1 MYTRIIH
8 RLGLYLLILTATI
21 PGFSQSLNFKV
32 SYYSVADGLSSREVY
47 DVIQDNRGFIWLSL
61 KNTLNRFDS
70 YTFSDLSNLRIT
82 DSGLV
87 SKILSKGD
95 LSVLENSGQN
105 QFLIKYINEPSVF
118 DLIHTDKL
126 SVNSFDLSPLFAGS
140 KLLGFA
146 AIPNAGMIAVIA
158 VKNRDLVMYHF
169 NPADNTIIQKSKYTL
184 DVHFRADSLK
194 NVQISVSSSG
204 LTYLSAAALPLIC
217 FDPKEK
223 KAKEL
228 AIPISKMGFSL
239 IKANG
244 DNGLYLVDNV
254 QRRLLKYELSDK
266 SRVHIPTPL
275 KGKIDQLW
283 IDLDGNVIMGSAI
296 NRYFNELILLPGNG
310 DIPIPLNLIL
320 QKENKISQIRGDHF
334 LEQILVPTFSGFY
347 IFSNEKKRFKAILNQ
362 PLEEGEWGHVIRSMV
377 EDGQGNLYIN
387 EEANSLF
394 KLNLSNDSI
403 TKIFKTSAFTL
414 PITGCLKMVD
424 RKLWGISAKTKS
436 QDRLYS
442 FNTVTEK
449 FKFWDLAF
457 ANFGVKDFVVL
468 DSTILLFFGR
478 DFIVDTFAVWAF
490 DIQRGQWQPFP
501 LSPVWKDIKVQIL
514 LYDEKGTV
522 WIGSVNGLY
531 SVSIKDQTIE
541 KVEFGITPSAVL
553 DFEINALVFH
563 PETNNLLIGSEY
575 GIWVFDPVN
584 RKYIHRYTKEANGL
598 SNNFIEGLL
607 PVRDDKLFATTL
619 FGLSLL
625 DLKSGQAKNY
635 FENDGLAHNEFNRFS
650 IHQGSNSKYYF
661 GGLNGLSAVAS
672 ADLDQM
678 NSKQVVISRFFRND
692 FMTGNERSQSANLE
706 SIKSFIIEPGDHYFG
721 FDLMYPD
728 FTEPRLNQFQYWLE
742 GYDKDWQPPTT
753 SNRIRYGRLA
763 EGDYMLHLRAFPNLR
778 NESSIAIRVKVHFYQ
793 SPWFVPGLIFAFLV
807 LLLASVF
814 YYKIN
819 KRNKDLAKQQNDQ
832 KFKDLELAALRAQ
845 MNPHFIFNCL
855 SSIQQFISVN
865 DAATASRYLSSFSR
879 LVRLALHSSVD
890 GRHNLQDEIDMID
903 HYLGLER
910 LRFGDKFS
918 YEIDVD
924 QELDK
929 DNIFLPPLL
938 IQPFVENALV
948 HGIKNKTAKG
958 KITISFR
965 QQQNDLKV
973 TVTDNG
979 PGFSVQERIQDGSG
993 HKSVGMTLTKKR
1005 LEILSGKDNF
1015 SMTPVITEK
1024 GHTEGTQVHIVI
1036 PIL

>member
-1 MYTRIIH
+1 
-8 RLGLYLLILTATI
+8 LYLLILTATI

>member
-1 MYTRIIH
+1 M
-8 RLGLYLLILTATI
+8 YLLILTATI

-283 IDLDGNVIMGSAI
+283 IDLDGNVIMGSVI

-692 FMTGNERSQSANLE
+692 FKTGNERSQSANLE

>member
-1 MYTRIIH
+1 
-8 RLGLYLLILTATI
+8 LYLLILTATI

-283 IDLDGNVIMGSAI
+283 IDLDGNVIMGSVI

-692 FMTGNERSQSANLE
+692 FKTGNERSQSANLE

>member
-1 MYTRIIH
+1 M
-8 RLGLYLLILTATI
+8 YLLILTATI